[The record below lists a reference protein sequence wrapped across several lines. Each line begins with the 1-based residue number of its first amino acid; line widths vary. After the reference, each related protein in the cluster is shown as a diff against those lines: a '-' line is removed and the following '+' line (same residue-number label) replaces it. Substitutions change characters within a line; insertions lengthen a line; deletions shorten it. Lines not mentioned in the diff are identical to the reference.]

1 MLFSSRLKVSLNVE
15 NVKFPLARRHLH
27 CVYRNWMDSMS
38 GSDFIAEPL
47 WIFLILLKDLSHFF
61 AIIFGFVA
69 ILFRKTLFIGQEEEF
84 FLGFIILVE
93 NHFKLQLI
101 VNFQMHP
108 VGLKLDHVVLLKCN
122 DRLEEAV

>member
-1 MLFSSRLKVSLNVE
+1 
-15 NVKFPLARRHLH
+15 
-27 CVYRNWMDSMS
+27 MDSMS

-122 DRLEEAV
+122 NRLRRLNENKLIYVPRQYFLMTDVNIFFMYFFVNFQ